1 MSARAHDRSHFFK
14 YASLETAVRVIES
27 RSFRWSSPTKFNDPF
42 DHQAGFVLPFSP
54 EEFSQ
59 ALTSSIERIIFSDA
73 KPIVT
78 PTTLFSALTL
88 KLREV
93 RHKLPRS
100 EVLRDLSQSSSESA
114 AMIRDSLAKLN
125 AAVQDQL
132 CHSRVFCVSE
142 RFDNVVM
149 WSHYADQ
156 HKGVAFKLRCIDE
169 IDNMLLAARKV
180 QYTDAFLPFPDADA
194 YARHLTGE
202 QSIDFAPL
210 IWNIAYTKH
219 VDWRYE
225 EEWRAHIP
233 LLNESPG
240 DGYSIYPEDPRV
252 FEAIYLGCCMGREDA
267 KNVVELVRRFLPET
281 QVFVGRKSA
290 TSFALLFSRLL

>member
-1 MSARAHDRSHFFK
+1 MSARAHDRNYFFK

-27 RSFRWSSPTKFNDPF
+27 KSFRWSSPTKFNDPF
-42 DHQAGFVLPFSP
+42 DHQAGFILPFSP
-54 EEFSQ
+54 EEISL

-73 KPIVT
+73 EPVIT

-88 KLREV
+88 KLREI

-100 EVLRDLSQSSSESA
+100 QVLCELGQSSSESA
-114 AMIRDSLAKLN
+114 AMLCDSIEKLN

-156 HKGVAFKLRCIDE
+156 HKGVVFKLRCLDE
-169 IDNMLLAARKV
+169 LDNTLLAARKV
-180 QYTDAFLPFPDADA
+180 QYTDVFLPFPSADA
-194 YARHLTGE
+194 YARHLTE
-202 QSIDFAPL
+202 ERPIDFAPL
-210 IWNIAYTKH
+210 IWDIAYTKH
-219 VDWRYE
+219 IDWSYE
-225 EEWRAHIP
+225 EEWRVHIP
-233 LLNESPG
+233 LLNEPPG
-240 DGYSIYPEDPRV
+240 DGYNIYPEDPRV
-252 FEAIYLGCCMGREDA
+252 FEAIFLGCHMEQEDA
-267 KNVVELVRRFLPET
+267 KNIVDLVRRCLPET

-290 TSFALLFSRLL
+290 TSFTLSFSQLL